1 MKDTTSEIQFLFSQR
16 KTKDE
21 LVKHIK
27 ENPYLIEPLIKYSI
41 FNTEPNNWRA
51 AWLIC
56 HVMKKNDT
64 RIVPYIDTIIE
75 IIPNKTDG
83 HQRQLL
89 IILEKMDWDES
100 QEGII
105 FNLCLTLWENIHK
118 IPSTRITAFSLLLKI
133 AEKHPDLIAELE
145 LWTSDYFT
153 ETLSP
158 GIKNSLLNK
167 KRKLAKHVAIKN

>member
-1 MKDTTSEIQFLFSQR
+1 
-16 KTKDE
+16 
-21 LVKHIK
+21 
-27 ENPYLIEPLIKYSI
+27 
-41 FNTEPNNWRA
+41 
-51 AWLIC
+51 
-56 HVMKKNDT
+56 MKKNDT

-89 IILEKMDWDES
+89 IILEKMNWDES

-133 AEKHPDLIAELE
+133 TEKHPDLIAELE

-158 GIKNSLLNK
+158 GIKNSLLTK
-167 KRKLAKHVAIKN
+167 KRKLVKHVAIKN